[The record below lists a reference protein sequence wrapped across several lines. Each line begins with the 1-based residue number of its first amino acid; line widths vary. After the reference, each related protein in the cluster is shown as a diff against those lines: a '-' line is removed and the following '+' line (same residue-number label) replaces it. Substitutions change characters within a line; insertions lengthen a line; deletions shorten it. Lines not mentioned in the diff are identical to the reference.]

1 MTTVTHDLRIALRG
15 FRRAPSFTITA
26 VLILGIGIGM
36 AVAMFTVFDAVV
48 LRPLPVANPD
58 RVVELFTYKGDPNT
72 DYYVLRG
79 DLKRVAAESKTMR
92 DVAGIAHWGAPA
104 APLVDGDRPLV
115 LNRTLVTGNFFTVLG
130 TRPLLGRFVQASD
143 EEPGADLV
151 LVLSYGAWRKY
162 FGGDANIVG
171 RRLIEPYERKAYRVI
186 GVAPPGLEYPAAVD
200 IWMPAWQPSEQ
211 LSVIAVARLAP
222 NATPR
227 MAQTEFLRLMT
238 ALSTNQEPRAYDGA
252 HVETFTHAVVG
263 DVQPILLVLVAAV
276 GLLLL
281 IACVNVGNL
290 LLLRAAG
297 RARELSVRRALGA
310 TYGDVVRQLIVESGL
325 LGVAGG
331 LLGLAVAAGL
341 IKLLIAYAPP
351 QLPRVDVIGV
361 AGAPVL
367 VAVGVTLAAVLV
379 FGVLPALIASRGE
392 LASPL
397 RYDSRAGTETRARR
411 RMRHA
416 LVASQVSLALVMLA
430 GAALL
435 GRSLERLQGLSLG
448 YDPNHLSLLSVAF
461 PPSLYN
467 DASGKVDQNR
477 LNALGDQLAPVYRVI
492 PGVTGVTQMLVPPFL
507 GTGIFVGRL
516 DREGQ
521 TPEEMKSN
529 PAYPME
535 AGGADYFRVY
545 GIPILRGR
553 AFTEAD
559 DEKAENVAVV
569 SQSAAQKLWP
579 NENPIGKR
587 IHFWSADS
595 TTLRTVVGVAG
606 DMHYRSLRESTAE
619 VYLPWKQSYWQGSFA
634 IRTTGS
640 LASVLPALRRATAEV
655 NPALTLWQ
663 ADPMDDLI
671 AKPLAQPRLSA
682 LLLAGF
688 AFVSMLLAAIG
699 LYGVMASS
707 VRGSMR
713 ELGVRA
719 ALGASPE
726 RLRRGVLTQALLVT
740 GTGAVVGLAVAL
752 AASRLLAKLLFEVS
766 PADPISLLGSA
777 ALLLIVAVIAAY
789 VPARHATRVD
799 PVQALRAD

>member
-1 MTTVTHDLRIALRG
+1 VTHDFRIALRG
-15 FRRAPSFTITA
+15 FRRSPSFTITA
-26 VLILGIGIGM
+26 VLILAIGIGM
-36 AVAMFTVFDAVV
+36 AVAMFTVFDAVL
-48 LRPLPVANPD
+48 LRPLPVVNPD

-79 DLKRVAAESKTMR
+79 DLRKVAAEAKTMR
-92 DVAGIAHWGAPA
+92 DVAGIAHWGAPS

-115 LNRTLVTGNFFTVLG
+115 LNRTLVTGNFFNVLG
-130 TRPLLGRFVQASD
+130 TRPLLGRFIQPSD
-143 EEPGADLV
+143 EAPGADLV

-162 FGGDANIVG
+162 FGGDPNIVG
-171 RRLIEPYERKAYRVI
+171 RKLIEPYARNSYRVV
-186 GVAPPGLEYPAAVD
+186 GVAPPGLEYPAAVEV
-200 IWMPAWQPSEQ
+200 WMPAWQPSEQ
-211 LSVIAVARLAP
+211 LSVIGVARLAP

-227 MAQTEFLRLMT
+227 MAQSEFLQLMK
-238 ALSTNQEPRAYDGA
+238 ALSTSQEPRDYDGA

-263 DVQPILLVLVAAV
+263 DVRPILIVLVAAV

-290 LLLRAAG
+290 LLLRAAS

-310 TYGDVVRQLIVESGL
+310 TYGDVVRQLVVESGL

-331 LLGLAVAAGL
+331 LLGLGVAGGL

-361 AGAPVL
+361 AGAPVII
-367 VAVGVTLAAVLV
+367 AISVTLAAVLV
-379 FGVLPALIASRGE
+379 FGVLPALLASRGE

-411 RMRHA
+411 RMRQA

-461 PPSLYN
+461 PPSLYA
-467 DASGKVDQNR
+467 DAKGKVDQNR
-477 LNALGDQLAPVYRVI
+477 LNALGDQLAPVYRAI
-492 PGVTGVTQMLVPPFL
+492 PGVTGVAQMLVPPFF
-507 GTGIFVGRL
+507 GTGIFIGRL

-559 DEKAENVAVV
+559 NEKAENVAVV
-569 SQSAAQKLWP
+569 SESAAQKLWP

-619 VYLPWKQSYWQGSFA
+619 IYLPWKQSYWQGSFA
-634 IRTTGS
+634 IRTTGT

-671 AKPLAQPRLSA
+671 AKPLAQPRMSA

-726 RLRRGVLTQALLVT
+726 RLRRGVLTEALIVT

-752 AASRLLAKLLFEVS
+752 AASRLLTKLLFEVS

-777 ALLLIVAVIAAY
+777 VLLLIVALVAAY

-799 PVQALRAD
+799 PVQALRSD

>member
-1 MTTVTHDLRIALRG
+1 VTHDFKIALRG
-15 FRRAPSFTITA
+15 FRRAPSFAITA
-26 VLILGIGIGM
+26 VLILAIGIGM

-48 LRPLPVANPD
+48 VRPLPVTNAD

-72 DYYVLRG
+72 DYYVLRA
-79 DLKRVAAESKTMR
+79 DLKKVAAESKTMR
-92 DVAGIAHWGAPA
+92 DVAGIAHWGAPP

-115 LNRTLVTGNFFTVLG
+115 LNRTLVTGNFFGVLG
-130 TRPLLGRFVQASD
+130 TRPLLGRLVQPSD
-143 EEPGADLV
+143 ETPGAELV

-162 FGGDANIVG
+162 FGGDPNIVG
-171 RRLIEPYERKAYRVI
+171 RRLVEPYERKAYRVI

-200 IWMPAWQPSEQ
+200 IWMPAWQPSDQ

-222 NATPR
+222 NATLR
-227 MAQTEFLRLMT
+227 MAQSEFLQLMT

-263 DVQPILLVLVAAV
+263 DVRPILIVLVAAV

-290 LLLRAAG
+290 LLLRAAS

-310 TYGDVVRQLIVESGL
+310 TYGDVVRQLVVESGL

-367 VAVGVTLAAVLV
+367 IAVGVTLAAVLM

-411 RMRHA
+411 RMRQA

-461 PPSLYN
+461 PPKLYA
-467 DASGKVDQNR
+467 DAQGKIDQNR
-477 LNALGDQLAPVYRVI
+477 LNALGDQLAPVYRAV
-492 PGVTGVTQMLVPPFL
+492 PGVTGVTQMLVPPFM
-507 GTGIFVGRL
+507 GSGIFVGRL

-619 VYLPWKQSYWQGSFA
+619 IYLPWKQSYWQGSFA
-634 IRTTGS
+634 IRTTGK

-663 ADPMDDLI
+663 ADPLDDLI
-671 AKPLAQPRLSA
+671 AKPLAQPRMSA

-726 RLRRGVLTQALLVT
+726 RLRRGVLTQALVVT
-740 GTGAVVGLAVAL
+740 GTGAVVGLVVAL
-752 AASRLLAKLLFEVS
+752 AASRLLTKLLFEVS

-777 ALLLIVAVIAAY
+777 VLLLIVALVAAY